1 MIDILD
7 RVRNKNYWTKI
18 TTPEAAAALIHP
30 DDIVAVSG
38 FTPAGYPKEVPL
50 ALARR
55 MEKEPFQITLYAGA
69 SIGDEIDGALARVHG
84 VSRRLSYQ
92 TNSDMRREINNGS
105 VAFADYHVSFFAQR
119 LREGFLPRPDIVIVE
134 AVAITENGNLI
145 PATSIG
151 TTPTMIAS
159 CDKVIVEVN
168 VTQPLSLEG
177 MHDVYEVANP
187 PYRVPIPIVH
197 AGDRIGKNY
206 IQCGWDKIVAIVPS
220 DIPDAPRSFKPVDEA
235 GQKMGSLIIQFFRDE
250 VKKGRLP
257 KNLLPL
263 QSGVGSVSNA
273 VIGGLAQSEFQHL
286 SIYTEV
292 LQDGIFK
299 LIDAGKTDAVST
311 ASISASPAGLQHFY
325 DHIDE
330 YRKKIVIRP
339 QEISNNP
346 EVIRRLGAI
355 AMNTAIEVDIY
366 GHVNST
372 HIDGSRLMNGIGGSG
387 DFARSGYLSIFFTNS
402 VAKNGAISSIV
413 PMCSHVDHSEHDVDI
428 IVTEQGL
435 ADLRG
440 LSPIERARLII
451 KNCAHPDYKEMLT
464 DYLERA
470 IAATH
475 HQHEPQLMDE
485 ALSWQQRALETGSM
499 KLHLNP
505 GADLAARIQAI
516 Y

>member
-1 MIDILD
+1 MIDITE
-7 RVRNKNYWTKI
+7 RVRNKGYWDQI
-18 TTPEAAAALIHP
+18 ITPEKAAMLIKP

-55 MEKEPFQITLYAGA
+55 IEKEHFKITLYSGA
-69 SIGDEIDGALARVHG
+69 SIGDEVDGALSRVHG
-84 VSRRLSYQ
+84 ISRRLSYQ
-92 TNSDMRREINNGS
+92 TNKDLRRQINDGS
-105 VAFADYHVSFFAQR
+105 VAYADYHVSVFSQR
-119 LREGFLPRPDIVIVE
+119 LREGFIPKPDIVIAEV
-134 AVAITENGNLI
+134 VAITEHGDFI

-151 TTPTMIAS
+151 TTPAMVDM

-177 MHDVYEVANP
+177 MHDVYDIPNP
-187 PYRVPIPIVH
+187 PQRVPIPIVH
-197 AGDRIGKNY
+197 AGDRVGKTY
-206 IQCGWDKIVAIVPS
+206 IKCGWDKIVAIVPS
-220 DIPDAPRSFKPVDEA
+220 DIPDAPRSFKPVDED
-235 GQKMGSLIIQFFRDE
+235 GHKMGKLIVGFFRDE

-257 KNLLPL
+257 QNLLPL

-273 VIGGLAQSEFQHL
+273 VIGELAQSEFNHL

-292 LQDGIFK
+292 LQDGLFK
-299 LIDAGKTDAVST
+299 LIDSGKTDAVST
-311 ASISASPAGLQHFY
+311 ASISASPEGLKHFY
-325 DHIDE
+325 DHIDA

-355 AMNTAIEVDIY
+355 AMNTAIEVDLY

-387 DFARSGYLSIFFTNS
+387 DFARAGYLSIFFTNS
-402 VAKNGAISSIV
+402 VAKGGAISSIV
-413 PMCSHVDHSEHDVDI
+413 PMCSHIDHTEHDVDI

-440 LSPIERARLII
+440 LSPVERAYAII
-451 KNCAHPDYKEMLT
+451 EHCAHPKYKAALT

-475 HQHEPQLMDE
+475 GQHEPQLLAE
-485 ALSWQQRALETGSM
+485 ALSWQQRYLETGTM
-499 KLHLNP
+499 LKE
-505 GADLAARIQAI
+505 
-516 Y
+516 